1 MIFIFLFLT
10 SVCMTVSRYIH
21 VSANGTISSLF
32 MAIIPLY
39 VYTTS
44 SLSIPVLFS
53 SGGQSIGAS
62 ASALVLP
69 MNIQGWLHLGLTGL
83 ISLLSKG
90 FSRVFS
96 STIVQKNYSFGT
108 HGLQHTR
115 LLCPTTTS
123 RACSNSCPLSRD
135 AIQPSHPLSSP
146 SPPVFNLSQYHGLL

>member
-39 VYTTS
+39 IYTTS

-69 MNIQGWLHLGLTGL
+69 MNIQG
-83 ISLLSKG
+83 
-90 FSRVFS
+90 
-96 STIVQKNYSFGT
+96 
-108 HGLQHTR
+108 
-115 LLCPTTTS
+115 
-123 RACSNSCPLSRD
+123 
-135 AIQPSHPLSSP
+135 
-146 SPPVFNLSQYHGLL
+146 